1 MCFPKVEG
9 ILGFSV
15 WSDILADLLGN
26 TWFVICDWW
35 ISICFVCF
43 VFQGWLPCDRPV
55 LGNNRLVKFA
65 LQIFLIFRI
74 LVTCNNKATFAYFL

>member
-9 ILGFSV
+9 ILSFSV
-15 WSDILADLLGN
+15 LSVILADLLGN
-26 TWFVICDWW
+26 TWFVIRDWW
-35 ISICFVCF
+35 ILISFVCF
-43 VFQGWLPCDRPV
+43 VFQGSLPRPV

>member
-15 WSDILADLLGN
+15 LSVVLADLLGN
-26 TWFVICDWW
+26 TWFVIVDWW

-43 VFQGWLPCDRPV
+43 VFQGSLLCDRPV
-55 LGNNRLVKFA
+55 FGNNRLVKFA
-65 LQIFLIFRI
+65 
-74 LVTCNNKATFAYFL
+74 

>member
-9 ILGFSV
+9 ILSFSV
-15 WSDILADLLGN
+15 LSVILADLLGN
-26 TWFVICDWW
+26 TWLLIRDWW
-35 ISICFVCF
+35 ILISFVCF
-43 VFQGWLPCDRPV
+43 VFQGSLLWDRPV

-74 LVTCNNKATFAYFL
+74 LVTCNNRATFAYFL